1 MALQM
6 ELCPRQ
12 LQKAPLR
19 VFRDDRRQVRGVQTF
34 KAWALADRRNQID
47 AVYGTSGPEADS
59 STEVVSVKAR
69 GGKKKNDKNKC
80 IITQIK
86 CLFIA
91 TLNDLPYSTFGNAV

>member
-1 MALQM
+1 MPPSAAAA
-6 ELCPRQ
+6 EGTTE
-12 LQKAPLR
+12 R
-19 VFRDDRRQVRGVQTF
+19 VLRDDGRQVRGVQTF

-69 GGKKKNDKNKC
+69 GKKKNDKNKC